1 MDANNTRF
9 QLLLG
14 ADDWARCMN
23 ERGTPLK
30 TLWLLPRP
38 PDVAWND
45 SLKELT
51 LRPELFEFTAGA
63 ADVPPELG
71 DRRGAGRDV
80 FGNWYT
86 VGADARSIDVISSGD
101 NSVTQFWPVDEGCA
115 PALPR
120 LGTFG
125 PSTPPA
131 APVPQRLQG
140 AAVTT
145 DHFLVVGTLDPG
157 GLLVFDLASGGGP
170 MHLPWPDVPFAPFDI
185 AQRPGGGV
193 YVLDRDNHC
202 AWELDRHFHVQAAFT
217 SPPSTPPFAFAPVGG
232 GAVDPPP
239 VLSAGA
245 STPVSGDPVAIE
257 AAPGGGFL
265 VLDPSDGVAHY
276 ADGARVGAP
285 ATLSFTGFDFA
296 VAGDTL
302 YVVDAGGNQSYAFT
316 MAISPEGPALTL
328 EQLFFPMRRFGGKGL
343 VTAGG
348 EAWYDFGDR
357 WIPLVRQPRS
367 RFVESGTLVT
377 PVFDGAEP
385 GCVWHRLLI
394 DAALPPGTS
403 LAVWSK
409 AADEEEGLAIAPW
422 LPEPEPRG
430 RASGPEIPFVDLG
443 PYTSNE
449 LLFQQAKGRYL
460 QVKLELIGD
469 GRVSPRIR
477 SLRAWFPRFSYLE
490 HYLPGVYREDAAS
503 ASFLDRYLANV
514 EGMSTALEDH
524 VAAAQVLFSPQSTP
538 AEDLDWLATWFALAL
553 DPLWDERRRRLF
565 LTNAMRFFQA
575 RGTMRGVEMALR
587 FVLDR
592 CLDASVY
599 TDTRPLSLATA
610 RIVESFRTRRTPG
623 VVFGDPTD
631 LESPRV
637 VTTRARWS
645 PPQGRDALNDAYG
658 ASYPIVDPGTPAWRT
673 FSEATLGFVPG
684 AIDPARWQ
692 AFLAHRYS
700 NPGSVYAAY
709 GLTGTPPADFSG
721 FSPPAGPELPA
732 DGAAL
737 VDWFQYESVVVPMSQ
752 KAHRFSVLLP
762 WPLRVLDP
770 TGTELTHD
778 QLRDL
783 ATRVVD
789 VQKPAHTVF
798 DVKFF
803 WAAFRIGEARL
814 GDDTLLAS
822 GSRVPE
828 LIEPAVL
835 GRDYVGTSILGGT
848 GASDAIG
855 RPPLPSTSPQETP

>member
-9 QLLLG
+9 HLLLG
-14 ADDWARCMN
+14 AHDWASCMN
-23 ERGTPLK
+23 EHGTPLK

-38 PDVAWND
+38 PDVAWNAT
-45 SLKELT
+45 LQELT
-51 LRPELFEFTAGA
+51 LRPEVFEFAAGT
-63 ADVPPELG
+63 ADVPPQLR

-86 VGADARSIDVISSGD
+86 IGPDAQSILVISSGD
-101 NSVTQFWPVDEGCA
+101 NSVTQFWPVDEDCA
-115 PALPR
+115 PELPR
-120 LGTFG
+120 IGTFG
-125 PSTPPA
+125 PA
-131 APVPQRLQG
+131 APPDEPEPQRLQG

-157 GLLVFDLASGGGP
+157 GLLVFDLESGGAP
-170 MHLPWPDVPFAPFDI
+170 LRLPWPDVPFAPFDI
-185 AQRPGGGV
+185 AQRPAGGV
-193 YVLDRDNHC
+193 FVLDRDNLC

-217 SPPSTPPFAFAPVGG
+217 SPPSSPPFAFAPVDG
-232 GAVDPPP
+232 GAVGPQP
-239 VLSAGA
+239 VLTQAA
-245 STPVSGDPVAIE
+245 STPILGDAIAIE

-265 VLDPSDGVAHY
+265 VLDRTDGVTQY
-276 ADGARVGAP
+276 ANGIPVGAFAP
-285 ATLSFTGFDFA
+285 LSFEGYDFA
-296 VAGDTL
+296 VVGNTL
-302 YVVDAGGNQSYAFT
+302 YVVDASGNQSYAFT
-316 MAISPEGPALTL
+316 MALSPEGPALTL
-328 EQLFFPMRRFGGKGL
+328 EQQFFPMRRFGGKGL
-343 VTAGG
+343 VAAGG
-348 EAWYDFGDR
+348 QAWYDFGDR

-367 RFVESGTLVT
+367 RYVESGSLVT
-377 PVFDGAEP
+377 PVFDGSEP

-409 AADEEEGLAIAPW
+409 AADEKEGLAIAPW
-422 LPEPEPRG
+422 LPEPDPRA
-430 RASGPEIPFVDLG
+430 RTRGPEIPFVELG

-460 QVKLELIGD
+460 QVKVELLGD
-469 GRVSPRIR
+469 GRASPRVR

-490 HYLPGVYREDAAS
+490 RYLPGVYREDTQS

-514 EGMSTALEDH
+514 EGMSTALEDR
-524 VAAAQVLFSPQSTP
+524 VAAAQVLFSPDSTP
-538 AEDLDWLATWFALAL
+538 AEDLDWLASWFELSL
-553 DPLWDERRRRLF
+553 DPLWNESRRRLF
-565 LTNAMRFFQA
+565 LTNAMTFFQA
-575 RGTMRGVEMALR
+575 RGTMRGVEIALR

-599 TDTRPLSLATA
+599 ADTRPPALATA

-623 VVFGDPTD
+623 VVFGDPSE
-631 LESPRV
+631 LESPRL
-637 VTTRARWS
+637 VTTAARWS
-645 PPQGRDALNDAYG
+645 PPQGGDALNAAYGDAY
-658 ASYPIVDPGTPAWRT
+658 PITDPGTAAWRS
-673 FSEATLGFVPG
+673 FSAATLGFVPA

-700 NPGSVYAAY
+700 NPAAVFGAY

-721 FSPPAGPELPA
+721 FSPPAGPELPH

-762 WPLRVLDP
+762 WPLHVFDP

-783 ATRVVD
+783 ATRVVEI
-789 VQKPAHTVF
+789 QKPAHTVF

-835 GRDYVGTSILGGT
+835 GRDYVGTSILGGP
-848 GASDAIG
+848 GASDAIV